1 MKINNK
7 TTTITIA
14 ILTISVI
21 YFLSKKLN
29 KKFKIGKSEI
39 EGEGVI
45 ATQNLS
51 PNEYIGNVIT
61 KVKENKNGWLDFKI
75 TENLGKWINH
85 QSTPKNNSKLVK
97 EGNKYVLRANS
108 KINQGQEITIDYD
121 KNPSFCSKSEKNY
134 K

>member
-1 MKINNK
+1 MSF
-7 TTTITIA
+7 
-14 ILTISVI
+14 IS
-21 YFLSKKLN
+21 YLKKLN

-39 EGEGVI
+39 DGEGVF
-45 ATQNLS
+45 ATQKLS

-61 KVKENKNGWLDFKI
+61 KVKENKNGLLDFKI

-121 KNPSFCSKSEKNY
+121 KNPSFFSKKRKTLQMIYYLFIKFQSNLT
-134 K
+134 

>member
-7 TTTITIA
+7 INTIAIA
-14 ILTISVI
+14 ILTIGVI

-39 EGEGVI
+39 DGEGVF

-97 EGNKYVLRANS
+97 EGNKYVLRVNS

-121 KNPSFCSKSEKNY
+121 KNPSFLAKSEKHY

>member
-14 ILTISVI
+14 ILTIGVI
-21 YFLSKKLN
+21 YFFSKKLN

-39 EGEGVI
+39 EGEGVF

-51 PNEYIGNVIT
+51 PNEYIGNVVT

-85 QSTPKNNSKLVK
+85 QLTPKNNSKLVK

-108 KINQGQEITIDYD
+108 KINQGQEITIDYN
-121 KNPSFCSKSEKNY
+121 KNPSFCSKKR
-134 K
+134 KKL